1 VNSEEVTSEV
11 LKRITPQPEEEKKV
25 LALAERLK
33 MKVSQEAE
41 KLKLKVDAVI
51 GGSVAKDTW
60 LSVDV
65 DLDIFVLFSTNYG
78 KKELEQKGLR
88 VAINSVEG
96 SPWTKRFAEHPYLEA
111 VVQGVRVNIVPCY
124 KVERGGWISAA
135 DRSPHH
141 TEYVR
146 QRLKSDDLRGDIRL
160 LKQFMKGIKAYGAEI
175 KIGGFS
181 GYLCEVLV
189 LAHGSFFDV
198 LLTAADWQQG
208 HVVDSHGYYS
218 RLGEAE
224 SLFDSPLIVIDP
236 IDQNRNAAASV
247 TEEKLG
253 VFVAA
258 ARMFI
263 QEPEE
268 KFFFPEE
275 KEPYEDSKLREV
287 FKNRGTDIIFLCFSH
302 VEVVPDVL
310 WGQLY
315 KSMRSICRLLRQY
328 DFQIVR
334 TSAWSDE
341 EKMNIILIEIEE
353 NEISQ
358 SKRHL
363 GPKASSRDSDKF
375 LEKHINTE
383 DTVSGPWIEKGRWV
397 VTKKRQHLNAASL
410 LKEELNE
417 GGRNVGVGSKL
428 ERSVK
433 DSLRIILN
441 EEIIQIY
448 SSHKALS
455 KFLIEYLEGKPSW
468 LV

>member
-1 VNSEEVTSEV
+1 VNREEVTSEV
-11 LKRITPQPEEEKKV
+11 LRRITPKPKEKKKV
-25 LALAERLK
+25 LTLADSLKER
-33 MKVSQEAE
+33 VVQEAE
-41 KLKLKVDAVI
+41 KLDLKVDVVI

-60 LSVDV
+60 LSGDV
-65 DLDIFVLFSTNYG
+65 DLDIFVLFPTKYG
-78 KKELEQKGLR
+78 KKELERKGLQ

-96 SPWTKRFAEHPYLEA
+96 SKWKKRYAEHPYLEA
-111 VVQGVRVNIVPCY
+111 VIQGVRVNIVPCY
-124 KVERGGWISAA
+124 KVERGKWISAA

-141 TEYVR
+141 TKYVK

-160 LKQFMKGIKAYGAEI
+160 LKRFMKGIKAYGAEI

-189 LAHGSFFDV
+189 LAHGSFFNV
-198 LLTAADWQQG
+198 LLTAADWQRG

-253 VFVAA
+253 TFVAA
-258 ARMFI
+258 SRMFI

-268 KFFFPEE
+268 KFFFPKV
-275 KEPYEDSKLREV
+275 KEPYKTCELEDV
-287 FKNRGTDIIFLCFSH
+287 FENRGTDIVFLCCDQ

-315 KSMRSICRLLRQY
+315 KSMRSIHRLLRQY
-328 DFQIVR
+328 DFQVVR
-334 TSAWSDE
+334 TAAWSDE
-341 EKMNIILIEIEE
+341 EKLNIILIELEE
-353 NEISQ
+353 NEMPQ
-358 SKRHL
+358 SKLHL
-363 GPKASSRDSDKF
+363 GPKTSSRDSEKF
-375 LEKHINTE
+375 LEKHLDAK
-383 DTVSGPWIEKGRWV
+383 DTISGPWIEGGRWV
-397 VTKKRQHLNAASL
+397 VTKRRQHLKAVSL
-410 LKEELNE
+410 LKEKLKT
-417 GGRNVGVGSKL
+417 GGRDVGVGSKL
-428 ERSVK
+428 VESVK

-441 EEIIQIY
+441 EEISTIY
-448 SSHKALS
+448 SSNGNLAM
-455 KFLIEYLEGKPSW
+455 FLTEYLEGKPSW